1 MVSTKEIFENLQ
13 AVGERISS
21 AADRSGRSAKKIRLV
36 AVTKYSQLDDG
47 FIEAL
52 LQTGCRDLG
61 EARPQSLVEKAERF
75 QFFPDKIHWHLIGSL
90 QRNKI
95 RRVLPVCSMIHSVD
109 SLRLFD
115 AIDRIAEEDN
125 LLSVPPL
132 LLEINISAEESKHGF
147 EPEELPSVLE
157 YAAKFPRLQIAGLMG
172 MSGLRSDETQK
183 RREFQTLFRL
193 AESHGLP
200 ELSMGMSDDFEIA
213 IEEGATLLRLGSV
226 LYPDGAI

>member
-1 MVSTKEIFENLQ
+1 MPTIAENLQ
-13 AVGERISS
+13 FLGERISN
-21 AADRSGRSAKKIRLV
+21 AADRSGRSAKEIRLV
-36 AVTKYSQLDDG
+36 AVTKYAQPDDG

-52 LQTGCRDLG
+52 LEAGCRDLG

-75 QFFPDKIHWHLIGSL
+75 QSFSGEIHWHLIGSL

-95 RRVLPVCSMIHSVD
+95 RRLLPVCDMIHSVD
-109 SLRLFD
+109 SLRLLD

-125 LLSVPPL
+125 LSNVPPL
-132 LLEINISAEESKHGF
+132 LLEINISAEETKHGF
-147 EPEELPSVLE
+147 EPEELPDVLE
-157 YAAKFPRLQIAGLMG
+157 YAAKFPRLRIGGLMG

-193 AESHGLP
+193 AESHGLR

-226 LYPDGAI
+226 LYPDGVT